1 MNKKITIIVLQS
13 IIILA
18 LIGCASTNKQID
30 NTSLNI
36 ADFYGEYTFDEVVY
50 MRKSSAISEEQYQND
65 LKAVTETFTDVEFS
79 IGESY
84 FYESSKT
91 FGENPSEGF
100 EFITIKE
107 YGEKYYDDLVRKDI
121 ENFPGLS
128 SIFDYDDIKKELDV
142 NEIKHYIMYVEDG
155 ILSNPLFY
163 ITKDNIFVAMET
175 ISFEETDGS
184 LKGYTH
190 YLLKLKEN
198 INNKDQSW

>member
-1 MNKKITIIVLQS
+1 MNKKIIIIFILQS
-13 IIILA
+13 IILLA
-18 LIGCASTNKQID
+18 LIGCGSSNNSID

-65 LKAVTETFTDVEFS
+65 LKVVTETFKDAQFS

-84 FYESSKT
+84 FYETSGT
-91 FGENPSEGF
+91 FGESPSEGF
-100 EFITIKE
+100 EFITIKD
-107 YGEKYYDDLVRKDI
+107 YGDKYYDDLAREDL
-121 ENFPGLS
+121 ENFEGLG
-128 SIFDYDDIKKELDV
+128 SIFDYDDIKKELNV

-155 ILSNPLFY
+155 ILSNPGFY

-175 ISFEETDGS
+175 ISFGETEDS

-190 YLLKLKEN
+190 YLLKLKAN
-198 INNKDQSW
+198 